1 MRVASVAWLQPGG
14 IHVYRRQ
21 IIQCSKIVSHL
32 RVITPQELVGCG
44 SHVDVEGLALTAL
57 SVEELKYRLIQRRTF
72 EVYPHNIEQ
81 SFAKIWRPALGGSIA
96 PYVLVAGLVGHGINT
111 RESNQSLL
119 PLKAA
124 HITDFCHELRTEG
137 LSDTVH
143 LHDRRV
149 LRQHGR
155 KALHFCAVGLHRT

>member
-1 MRVASVAWLQPGG
+1 MD
-14 IHVYRRQ
+14 Y
-21 IIQCSKIVSHL
+21 VSRLFSARWNPCLPAADRPMQQDSPHL
-32 RVITPQELVGCG
+32 CVITPQKLVGCS
-44 SHVDVEGLALTAL
+44 SHVYVEGFTLTTF
-57 SVEELKYRLIQRRTF
+57 SIKELKYRLIQRRTF
-72 EVYPHNIEQ
+72 EVYPHNVEQ

-124 HITDFCHELRTEG
+124 HIANLCHELRTEG
-137 LSDTVH
+137 LSNTVH
-143 LHDRRV
+143 LHNHRV

-155 KALHFCAVGLHRT
+155 KALHFCTVGLHRT